1 MTGDVLAELTVLM
14 AQKARVE
21 ELIRDATRRAVDG
34 GHQVTEIAAAAGV
47 TRQTVYRWM
56 DGTKRVRVDVRDV
69 LNDALGKMICHVGE
83 ATTVELLAGLASGQV
98 DVKIRRFRLGVKNLD
113 ISQPDDELRA
123 ALVMASEVIDTAE
136 GVYRRTSRWPRTV
149 TLGTSPPD
157 QD

>member
-1 MTGDVLAELTVLM
+1 MTGDDLADLAGLM

-21 ELIRDATRRAVDG
+21 ELIRDATRRAVDA

-56 DGTKRVRVDVRDV
+56 DGTKRVRVDVREV
-69 LNDALGKMICHVGE
+69 LNDALGKMIGHVGE
-83 ATTVELLAGLASGQV
+83 ATTAQLCAGLASGQV
-98 DVKIRRFRLGVKNLD
+98 DVKVRRYRLGVQNLAVER
-113 ISQPDDELRA
+113 PDAELRA
-123 ALVMASEVIDTAE
+123 ALAAASEVIDAAE
-136 GVYRRTSRWPRTV
+136 AVHGRSGRWPTTV